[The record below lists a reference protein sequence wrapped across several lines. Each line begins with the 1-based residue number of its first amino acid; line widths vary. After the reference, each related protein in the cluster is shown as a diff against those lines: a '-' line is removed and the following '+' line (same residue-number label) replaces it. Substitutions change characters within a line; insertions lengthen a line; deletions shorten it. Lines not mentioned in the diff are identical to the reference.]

1 MKIIETPIEGLLVVE
16 PRVFSDDR
24 GFFLETYQRDRYVEA
39 GIADNFVQDNLSR
52 SKKGVLR
59 GLHFQINR
67 PQSQLVSVVRGS
79 VFDVVVDVRPESVTF
94 GHWYGIE
101 LSDLN
106 ARQLYMAPGFA
117 HGFCVLSD
125 WADFKYK
132 VDRKYDHRDEGGLVW
147 NDPDVN
153 IKWPVKDLQIIAR
166 DAAFPM
172 LKSIPKAELPHN
184 PPLEKKAD
192 DI

>member
-1 MKIIETPIEGLLVVE
+1 MKIIETPMEGLLVVE

-39 GIADNFVQDNLSR
+39 GITDNFVQDNLSR

-59 GLHFQINR
+59 GLHFQVNR

-79 VFDVVVDVRPESVTF
+79 VFDVVVDVRPASVTF

-132 VDRKYDHRDEGGLVW
+132 VDRKYDHGDEGGLVW

-172 LKSIPKAELPHN
+172 LKNIPKKELPQN
-184 PPLEKKAD
+184 PPLEKTDVK
-192 DI
+192 